1 MSEVFLAR
9 RWVIAR
15 VTDENILITKAKDGD
30 REALNTLI
38 SYYWQPIYRFIYSKL
53 GNEDD
58 AKELTQDTFM
68 KAFRSL
74 PQYKILDVPF
84 KSYLGKI
91 AINLVTDFWRKN
103 GRTPQMVNINEYQGT
118 IPDMR
123 ENPEEYTLRLEGQ
136 EQMANLV
143 ERLPEEQRQV
153 VKLRVV
159 LGVSIRD
166 VAIQMNKTEPAI
178 KMLQQRAL
186 QNLRKMCLSIGLL
199 RGGGEADA

>member
-1 MSEVFLAR
+1 M
-9 RWVIAR
+9 VISIA
-15 VTDENILITKAKDGD
+15 TDENILITKAKDGD

-38 SYYWQPIYRFIYSKL
+38 SCYWQPIYKFIYSKL

-74 PQYKILDVPF
+74 PRYKILDVPF
-84 KSYLGKI
+84 KSYLGRI
-91 AINLVTDFWRKN
+91 AINLVTDVWRKN
-103 GRTPQMVNINEYQGT
+103 GHAPQIVNINGYQES
-118 IPDMR
+118 IIDSR

-136 EQMANLV
+136 KQIANLV
-143 ERLPEEQRQV
+143 ESLPEEQRQV
-153 VKLRVV
+153 VKLRII

-166 VAIQMNKTEPAI
+166 VAMQMNKSEPAI

-186 QNLRKMCLSIGLL
+186 QNLRKMCLRIDLL
-199 RGGGEADA
+199 RSGGGADGTR

>member
-1 MSEVFLAR
+1 V
-9 RWVIAR
+9 VIATA
-15 VTDENILITKAKDGD
+15 TDESILITKAKDGD

-38 SYYWQPIYRFIYSKL
+38 SRYWQPIYRLIYSKL

-74 PQYKILDVPF
+74 PQYKVLDVPF
-84 KSYLGKI
+84 KSYLVRI
-91 AINLVTDFWRKN
+91 AINLVTDFWRRN
-103 GRTPQMVNINEYQGT
+103 GRAPQIVNINEYQGA
-118 IPDMR
+118 IVDIR

-136 EQMANLV
+136 EQIANLV
-143 ERLPEEQRQV
+143 ESLPEEQRQV
-153 VKLRVV
+153 VKLRII

-166 VAIQMNKTEPAI
+166 AAIQMNKTEPAI

-186 QNLRKMCLSIGLL
+186 QNLRKMCLSVGVL
-199 RGGGEADA
+199 GGGADAK

>member
-1 MSEVFLAR
+1 MSATATEE
-9 RWVIAR
+9 
-15 VTDENILITKAKDGD
+15 TILITKAKDGD

-38 SYYWQPIYRFIYSKL
+38 SCYWQPIYRLIYSKL

-84 KSYLGKI
+84 KSYLGRI
-91 AINLVTDFWRKN
+91 AINSVTDFWRKN
-103 GRTPQMVNINEYQGT
+103 GRTPQNVNIDDYQGA
-118 IPDMR
+118 ILDSR

-136 EQMANLV
+136 EQIANLV

-153 VKLRVV
+153 VKLRVI
-159 LGVSIRD
+159 LGISIRD
-166 VAIQMNKTEPAI
+166 AAQQLHKTEPAI

-186 QNLRKMCLSIGLL
+186 QNLRKMCL
-199 RGGGEADA
+199 EADILR

>member
-1 MSEVFLAR
+1 M
-9 RWVIAR
+9 
-15 VTDENILITKAKDGD
+15 TDENILITKAKDGD
-30 REALNTLI
+30 HEALNKLI
-38 SYYWQPIYRFIYSKL
+38 SYYWQPIYRFIYSKI

-74 PQYKILDVPF
+74 PRYKILDVPF

-103 GRTPQMVNINEYQGT
+103 GRTPQIVNINEYQGT
-118 IPDMR
+118 IPDIG

-136 EQMANLV
+136 EQIANLV
-143 ERLPEEQRQV
+143 DRLPEEQREV
-153 VKLRVV
+153 VKLRVI

-166 VAIQMNKTEPAI
+166 VAIQMDKTEPAI

-186 QNLRKMCLSIGLL
+186 QNLRKMCLSVGLL
-199 RGGGEADA
+199 RGGGEVDAQR